1 MSIFKAC
8 DIRGRYGSELT
19 THVAYQLGLAT
30 GAELAGQTV
39 VVGGDVRPSTASLKP
54 PLIDGMVAAGCHV
67 FDLGTLPTPAFYF
80 GKDLLGAAGGVMV
93 TGSHNP
99 PGDNGFKLSLGSWP
113 VTEGELTRVAER
125 MAGNDLPETAGG
137 CVETRDVLPAYRAS
151 ILEKFPNA
159 SPMRLVLDAGNGCY
173 SRIAPALL
181 RDLGHTVIEL
191 FCEPDG
197 TFPNRSPNPA
207 VAANLGA
214 LSAVV
219 VAKGAQLGVAYDG
232 DGDRVVFVDELG
244 QVVDSDRSIL
254 LLARDL
260 LTRRPPDSPYTNEVI
275 FDIKCSSIVPEQV
288 RAAGGEPVM
297 EKSGHVFIKTAL
309 LRRRALFGGEISG
322 HMFFGELGGDDGLFA
337 TAVMLRMLASTGQ
350 RLASLA
356 AAIPRYPITPDLRL
370 PCPPERAAAL
380 VDAACAAFA
389 EEPACEVSTLD
400 GVRLTWPDGWALIRP
415 SVTEP
420 LITLRF
426 EAHSV
431 ERLRDIQALL
441 AARVT
446 GVGELLKI

>member
-19 THVAYQLGLAT
+19 APVAYQLGRAV
-30 GAELAGQTV
+30 GAELAGRSV
-39 VVGGDVRPSTASLKP
+39 VVGGDVRPSTAGLKP
-54 PLIDGMVAAGCHV
+54 PLIDGLVVAGCHV
-67 FDLGTLPTPAFYF
+67 LDLGTLPTPAFYF
-80 GKDLLGAAGGVMV
+80 AKDLLGAAGGIMV

-99 PGDNGFKLSLGSWP
+99 PGDNGFKLCLGPWP
-113 VTEGELTRVAER
+113 VTETELARVAER
-125 MAGNDLPETAGG
+125 MAGNDLPARAGG
-137 CVETRDVLPAYRAS
+137 SVETRDVLPAYRAS
-151 ILEKFPNA
+151 ILDRFPDN
-159 SPMRLVLDAGNGCY
+159 SPLRLVLDAGNGCY
-173 SRIAPALL
+173 SQIAPALL
-181 RDLGHTVIEL
+181 RALGHTVIEL

-207 VAANLGA
+207 VAANLSA
-214 LSAVV
+214 LTAAVV
-219 VAKGAQLGVAYDG
+219 AYGAQLGVAYDG

-244 QVVDSDRSIL
+244 QVIDSDRSIV

-260 LTRRPPDSPYTNEVI
+260 LMRRSPDSPYTNEVI

-288 RAAGGEPVM
+288 RAAGGQPVM

-337 TAVMLRMLASTGQ
+337 TAVMLRMLAGTDRS
-350 RLASLA
+350 LASLA

-380 VDAACAAFA
+380 VEAACAAFVGD
-389 EEPACEVSTLD
+389 PTCEFSMLD
-400 GVRLTWPDGWALIRP
+400 GVRLTWPDGWALIRS

-431 ERLRDIQALL
+431 ERLRHIQAVL
-441 AARVT
+441 ADRVP
-446 GVGELLKI
+446 GIGELLEA